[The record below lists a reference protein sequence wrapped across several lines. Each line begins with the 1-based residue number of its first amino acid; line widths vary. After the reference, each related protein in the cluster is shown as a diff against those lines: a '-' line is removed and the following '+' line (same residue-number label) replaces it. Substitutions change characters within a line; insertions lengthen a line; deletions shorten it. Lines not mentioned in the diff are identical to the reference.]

1 MKIDLLH
8 NKIIAETA
16 TESFKSA
23 LSDAIGTSLA
33 PKYGEG
39 ASFQMYED
47 HLSSGF
53 LEGKTFHYPL
63 SVKTEDGVCA
73 EWVSW
78 TMKRG
83 AHSGDN
89 PFAYVGSSP
98 LEFTFGAAPEAIR
111 AKLGSVGYFD
121 EKTVKLRV
129 ETTVPDITILSGKYS
144 QKFIDLL
151 ASRLGGIIEGAAQVS
166 GLEESSVEIAVVFAP
181 DTYME
186 HTSENVTYRRLLLV
200 DKSSAPRDFW
210 IKWTRLDGAGAYS
223 IADDVNPD
231 NILFELGEDVPQ
243 KIKEKE
249 YRFLTRAGKDKYHNA
264 MGRKHVTEWRDVLKR
279 AAKRGELVRTAEPVA
294 RVSAAKAPLELGDQ
308 TPVAGGNAAEVAFE
322 LGVEAP
328 VASVGTAEEALEL
341 GVRAPV
347 AEPAPE
353 RAPAMSTSGVFSGA
367 TVIGEDGFTPE
378 SSDDELDR
386 VMEMARL
393 ALNSVKDEEDDE
405 EELDELESFYAEDSS
420 PEAARRTE
428 KRDED
433 EERELDEIARM
444 ALESLALMR
453 EQALRDDE
461 AAETVEDEAE
471 LAEVALA
478 EEHELMDEVEEASP
492 EALLDVLAEEDEIPS
507 PTSEEQEALS
517 ALMAARADE
526 AALVSFDEGV
536 VVVPEDPTEEEYID
550 DDVDELCD
558 DELYDEEAE
567 STLRDVRA
575 LEPDE
580 EPEEAPKESAPAV
593 DIEKLKEEL
602 EAKIRLEYESRARQR
617 AEEEAARLRRE
628 QEQLRMENERLQQMA
643 RREQTERE
651 RAEENRKTET
661 EQLRAQ
667 IEAQLR
673 REAKEKERIA
683 EAARIAVEEQQKLEL
698 EKLRAERM
706 RLEDERVRREEE
718 KRIEAE
724 RIAEEERL
732 AAREAEARAKEEAK
746 PSEAPAVNMNYTFTR
761 KTVSLLFRKSVDPN
775 LITRI
780 HATIQATLE
789 YLGKQNVPM
798 KIKATIPSSNMV
810 KLDFIEFPKEEMELL
825 GSIIKILG
833 NNNLGIAKAM
843 ID

>member
-63 SVKTEDGVCA
+63 SVKTDDGVCA

-98 LEFTFGAAPEAIR
+98 LEFTFGAAPDAIR
-111 AKLGSVGYFD
+111 EKLGSVGYFD

-186 HTSENVTYRRLLLV
+186 HTSESVTYRRLLLV

-223 IADDVNPD
+223 IADDVTPD

-294 RVSAAKAPLELGDQ
+294 RVSAAKAPLELG
-308 TPVAGGNAAEVAFE
+308 VK
-322 LGVEAP
+322 
-328 VASVGTAEEALEL
+328 S
-341 GVRAPV
+341 PV

-471 LAEVALA
+471 LAEAAEA
-478 EEHELMDEVEEASP
+478 EEHELIDEAEEASP

-550 DDVDELCD
+550 DEVEELCD
-558 DELYDEEAE
+558 DELYDEDAE

-602 EAKIRLEYESRARQR
+602 EAKIRLEYESRARQK

-732 AAREAEARAKEEAK
+732 AAMEAEARAKEEAK
-746 PSEAPAVNMNYTFTR
+746 APEAPAVNMNYTFTR